1 MVWKELL
8 IGFAVAGAVA
18 TLVPREVF
26 QAIFPSDLPAALL
39 VPLQTLLAPVLAVL
53 TFIGS
58 MGNGPLAAVLAGH
71 GVVFGALMV
80 FLYSDFVVPPALK
93 INANYYGWRFAG
105 YLGLVFAAAAVV
117 TGVIVHVL
125 FALVGIL
132 RKVPRT
138 SRYWP
143 RSPSTTPS
151 GSIWPRWLSPG
162 RSQSS
167 PSGLAVSGPRGR
179 TRRHEGPDRVLVAA
193 G

>member
-71 GVVFGALMV
+71 GVVFGALMA

-132 RKVPRT
+132 PKGAKDIEVLATFAVDYTFWLNLASLVVAGAFAVLAFR
-138 SRYWP
+138 SRRERP
-143 RSPSTTPS
+143 ERAHQAARRS
-151 GSIWPRWLSPG
+151 
-162 RSQSS
+162 
-167 PSGLAVSGPRGR
+167 
-179 TRRHEGPDRVLVAA
+179 
-193 G
+193 

>member
-71 GVVFGALMV
+71 GVVFGALMA

-132 RKVPRT
+132 PKGGHRGTGHVR
-138 SRYWP
+138 RRLHLLAQFGLAGCRRGV
-143 RSPSTTPS
+143 RSPRLPV
-151 GSIWPRWLSPG
+151 SP
-162 RSQSS
+162 
-167 PSGLAVSGPRGR
+167 
-179 TRRHEGPDRVLVAA
+179 
-193 G
+193 